1 MDNREMFLKIL
12 KQRLESENREVPKE
26 IIEQLEVT
34 NEMTDLSETET
45 EEISE

>member
-1 MDNREMFLKIL
+1 MENREMFLKIL

-34 NEMTDLSETET
+34 
-45 EEISE
+45 EEKISEE